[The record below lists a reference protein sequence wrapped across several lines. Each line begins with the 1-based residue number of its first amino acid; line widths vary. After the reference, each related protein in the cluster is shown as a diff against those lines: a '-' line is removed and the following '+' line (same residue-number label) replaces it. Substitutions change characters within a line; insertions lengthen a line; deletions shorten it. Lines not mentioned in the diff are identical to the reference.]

1 MSSRYWRVGYHFFPF
16 LPSFPTGCCSFLLL
30 SSTVGLKFYSV
41 PTFRTSLSIL
51 CESGIIIVQSYPS
64 SLIRPPLLEKCFL
77 HFPSR
82 FYTPTDGCMNLTT
95 VRWNCFCLFAASTLW
110 NVNLF
115 SSYYI
120 LEVIKVST
128 SPFSLSFAPF
138 FSLFTCSS
146 SPFLHR
152 DRWTS
157 NTRREQ
163 RRDLLDHRLT

>member
-128 SPFSLSFAPF
+128 SLPSLSLFLHS
-138 FSLFTCSS
+138 SLS
-146 SPFLHR
+146 SPVAPLLFFIEIDERATLGECNAVIFLI
-152 DRWTS
+152 TA
-157 NTRREQ
+157 
-163 RRDLLDHRLT
+163 